1 MRGPSSSHSAAALRI
16 GKLARALMG
25 QNIRDVLVAFDETG
39 SLPTT
44 HASQG
49 SDMGIISGLLGF
61 DAQDERLLSYQAEI
75 KKAEINFRF
84 EIGKFGDTH
93 PNTYRLTVSNIHETH
108 FLKAISTG
116 GGMIEITDIDGNH
129 VAIIG
134 DQHETLFYYADDQNR
149 MMNRLATLNI
159 KAHPPEK
166 VSNTAPF
173 VQVSS
178 HEAMAPDLVKEIL
191 GHPGV
196 IDIKMLPPVLPIL
209 RTRNSTL
216 PFRSCAEMLHYCKD
230 RTLSLADLALVY
242 ESHRGNI
249 SKKQVLDQMTGL
261 FRIVRQSI
269 QGGLKGTTYADRILG
284 CQSRKFSEKLSSGQ
298 LLDAGVFN
306 RIIHYITVMMEV
318 KSAMGVILAAPTA
331 GACGCLPASVMAA
344 SESLGRNEKEA
355 AQAMLAGGMIG
366 VFIAAFSTFAAEV
379 GGCQAECGA
388 ASGMAAAALATL
400 MGGKAKQAVAA
411 ASMALQNSFGMTCDP
426 VAGRVEVPC
435 LGKNIMAAGNALSCA
450 NMALAGFDPVIPL
463 DEVIHAMDR
472 VGKSLPRELR
482 CTALGGLSATE
493 TSRKIEKGLS

>member
-1 MRGPSSSHSAAALRI
+1 
-16 GKLARALMG
+16 MG
-25 QNIRDVLVAFDETG
+25 QNICNVLVAFDETG

-44 HASQG
+44 HTSQG
-49 SDMGIISGLLGF
+49 SDMGIVSGLLGF
-61 DAQDERLLSYQAEI
+61 DAEDERLLSYQAEMMQA
-75 KKAEINFRF
+75 KINFRF
-84 EIGKFGDTH
+84 EIGKFGDMH
-93 PNTYRLTVSNIHETH
+93 PNTYRLTVSNTHETH

-134 DQHETLFYYADDQNR
+134 DQYETLFYYSDDINR
-149 MMNRLATLNI
+149 MMSRLGALNI
-159 KAHPPEK
+159 EAHPLEK
-166 VSNTAPF
+166 VSDTTPF
-173 VQVSS
+173 VRVSS

-191 GHPGV
+191 RQPGV
-196 IDIKMLPPVLPIL
+196 VDVKMLPPVLPIL
-209 RTRNSTL
+209 RTGNSTI
-216 PFRSCAEMLHYCKD
+216 PFRSCSEMLHYCKD
-230 RTLSLADLALVY
+230 RTMSLADLALVY
-242 ESHRGNI
+242 ESRRGDI
-249 SKKQVLDQMTGL
+249 SEKQVLDQMTGL

-269 QGGLKGTTYADRILG
+269 HGGLKGTTYTDRILG
-284 CQSRKFSEKLSSGQ
+284 CQSKKFSEKLSSGQ
-298 LLDAGVFN
+298 LLNAGVFN
-306 RIIHYITVMMEV
+306 RIILYITVMMEV

-331 GACGCLPASVMAA
+331 GACGCLPGAIMGA
-344 SESLGRNEKEA
+344 SELLGGDEKKA

-366 VFIAAFSTFAAEV
+366 VFIATFSTFAAEV

-388 ASGMAAAALATL
+388 ASGMAAAALATI
-400 MGGKAKQAVAA
+400 MGGTAKQAVTA

-463 DEVIHAMDR
+463 DEVIQAMDR

-493 TSRKIEKGLS
+493 TSKKIEKRLS